1 MVNMTQ
7 GAFFLMVIMEKT
19 QAKKENTLILSSP
32 LPTFYRFTNSGAVQY
47 THMLQRGHSEGMS

>member
-7 GAFFLMVIMEKT
+7 GVLFLVVIMEKT

-32 LPTFYRFTNSGAVQY
+32 LPTFYWFTNSGAMQY
-47 THMLQRGHSEGMS
+47 TNMLQCGHSEGMN